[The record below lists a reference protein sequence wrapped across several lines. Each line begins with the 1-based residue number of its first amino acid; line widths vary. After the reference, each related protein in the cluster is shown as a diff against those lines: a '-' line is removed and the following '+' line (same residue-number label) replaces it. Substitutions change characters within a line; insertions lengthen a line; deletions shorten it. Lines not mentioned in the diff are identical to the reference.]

1 MGPASV
7 FRFIELSNFRVKEAK
22 ENLAKGDLIPTKD
35 YHGAARLREKTPQE
49 VAAEH
54 EARKITV

>member
-1 MGPASV
+1 MASTV
-7 FRFIELSNFRVKEAK
+7 QKGIAQAK
-22 ENLAKGDLIPTKD
+22 ENLAKGNLIPTKE
-35 YHGAARLREKTPQE
+35 YKGAARLREKTPAE